1 MSGKAK
7 SGKKSSKGSDA
18 STGRK
23 RNGPEELSGGSR
35 FESYDEQR
43 TSLDPT
49 HESDY
54 DVDENDIHSRS
65 EEYKDDGGNTAG

>member
-1 MSGKAK
+1 MSGKTK
-7 SGKKSSKGSDA
+7 SGKKSSEGPA

-23 RNGPEELSGGSR
+23 RNGPEELSGGGR
-35 FESYDEQR
+35 FESYDEER

-54 DVDENDIHSRS
+54 DVDENDIYGRS
-65 EEYKDDGGNTAG
+65 DENKDDGGNTAG